1 MKGKLDQQ
9 PGRVSRK
16 PPTQLT
22 VTESTELLKFLRSAI
37 PHKSRNNI
45 KTLLR
50 DRQVL
55 VDGQTVT
62 LHNHPLK
69 SQQKVEVRWSKFPEE
84 KQYRGISIVFEDS
97 DLIVIDKHAG
107 VLSIATKKERVETAY
122 GFLSRHVKKQNPK
135 NKVFVVHRLDRDTSG
150 LMIFAKGE
158 RIKRVL
164 QDTWHTTVT
173 ERTYV
178 AVVEGEVKE
187 PEGIITSY
195 LKESKALIVY
205 SSQNP
210 DYGRKA
216 VTHYQTIKSNKK
228 YSLLKVNLETGRKH
242 QVRVHM
248 KELGHSIVGDK
259 KYGSTVNPIGRIAL
273 HALVLAL
280 THPITKEHL
289 RFETPVPRKLLR
301 LFQAQKDQS
310 RPLEAP

>member
-1 MKGKLDQQ
+1 MTGKRHQ
-9 PGRVSRK
+9 PSSRSSNK
-16 PPTQLT
+16 PPTRLE
-22 VTESTELLKFLRSAI
+22 VTESTELLKFLLSKLA
-37 PHKSRNNI
+37 HKSRNNI
-45 KTLLR
+45 KNLLR
-50 DRQVL
+50 DKQVR

-62 LHNHPLK
+62 QHNHPLTP
-69 SQQKVEVRWSKFPEE
+69 QQKVEVRWSKIPEE
-84 KQYRGISIVFEDS
+84 KQYRGISIVFEDN

-107 VLSIATKKERVETAY
+107 VLSIATKKERAETAY
-122 GFLSRHVKKQNPK
+122 GFLSRHVKKQNPT
-135 NKVFVVHRLDRDTSG
+135 NKIFVVHRLDRDTSG

-158 RIKRVL
+158 NIKRIL

-178 AVVEGEVKE
+178 AVIEGAVKE
-187 PEGIITSY
+187 PEGTITSY

-216 VTHYQTIKSNKK
+216 VTHYRTIKSNKN

-259 KYGSTVNPIGRIAL
+259 KYGSTINPIDRIAL
-273 HALVLAL
+273 HALVLAF

-289 RFETPVPRKLLR
+289 RFETAIPRKLLR
-301 LFQAQKDQS
+301 LFQEEITQ
-310 RPLEAP
+310 